1 MRANKTE
8 LRQML
13 LADQKRLLCS
23 ALLCFALQGG
33 GRALVASHR
42 RGARLALHRANA
54 FHSLGEIARGW

>member
-13 LADQKRLLCS
+13 LADQKRQRRS
-23 ALLCFALQGG
+23 ALQGG

-42 RGARLALHRANA
+42 RGARVALHRANA